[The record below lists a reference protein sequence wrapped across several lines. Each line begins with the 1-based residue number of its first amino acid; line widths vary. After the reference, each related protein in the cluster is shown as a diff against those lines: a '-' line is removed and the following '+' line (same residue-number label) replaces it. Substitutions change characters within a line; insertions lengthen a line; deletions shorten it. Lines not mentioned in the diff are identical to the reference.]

1 VATAERMRLPPRLL
15 GIGALVLAPLALCA
29 QAPGHVLTGVEGRVY
44 HQKPTS
50 DDWNRIIGSYH
61 VRVCVRDGRCND
73 DAGTDVLAVLFVAI
87 QIDTISWP
95 MHEREDFMLF
105 IGSAGHESL
114 NACYALERTSP
125 RPSHSFPVVSQ
136 VGLFA
141 VRPEPPA
148 LDISIALGANVD
160 AFYTA
165 DAVIRDGHLEG
176 VGRYSAVPTT
186 KVWPAD
192 TVVGDRVGPPTLQPC
207 ISLARALGE
216 AVRRGR

>member
-1 VATAERMRLPPRLL
+1 MGLPPRLL
-15 GIGALVLAPLALCA
+15 SVGALALAPLALCA

-44 HQKPTS
+44 HQKPTAIE
-50 DDWNRIIGSYH
+50 WNRIVGSYH

-87 QIDTISWP
+87 QIDTLSWKA
-95 MHEREDFMLF
+95 MNERQDFMLL
-105 IGSAGHESL
+105 IGSAGYESL

-125 RPSHSFPVVSQ
+125 RPWHSFPVVSQ

-148 LDISIALGANVD
+148 PDIAIALGANVD

-176 VGRYSAVPTT
+176 IGRYSAVPTT
-186 KVWPAD
+186 KTWPAD

-207 ISLARALGE
+207 ISLARELGA
-216 AVRRGR
+216 AVGRAR